1 MLKGIVTGLISLLG
15 GIIFFIIFCILIR
28 FIQMELFLPEEH
40 IMLLA
45 KFPASRLIFIYE
57 LFIIFGL
64 FYALNKN
71 FREII
76 SSKYSFK
83 KKHRRGFCYTFL
95 TLNIVL
101 LYLILFGVT
110 AITKDKVIDHKLLS
124 PLGKTYEYN
133 EIVKINTGVYGKKS
147 NFPFLHSQG
156 DFYYIIE
163 LNDGTKI
170 DLTQIGGSRTDAD
183 LNPSIVIEKLD
194 KQFVDMGISK
204 VSSMENF
211 EYCTEYLD
219 NIYTGKIKNIL
230 ENVKR

>member
-1 MLKGIVTGLISLLG
+1 MLKVFVTGLISLLC
-15 GIIFFIIFCILIR
+15 GIIFFMIFCILIR

-40 IMLLA
+40 IMLLT

-57 LFIIFGL
+57 FFIIFGL

-71 FREII
+71 FRETI

-101 LYLILFGVT
+101 LYPILFGVT
-110 AITKDKVIDHKLLS
+110 AITKDKVIDHKLFL
-124 PLGKTYEYN
+124 PFGKTYEYN
-133 EIVKINTGVYGKKS
+133 EIVKINTGVYGKKL
-147 NFPFLHSQG
+147 NLLFLHAQG
-156 DFYYIIE
+156 DFYYVVE
-163 LNDGTKI
+163 FKDGTKI
-170 DLTQIGGSRTDAD
+170 DLTQIGGSRNDAN

-211 EYCTEYLD
+211 EYYTEHLN
-219 NIYTGKIKNIL
+219 NIYIDKIRNIL